1 MNTNHNDGG
10 RSGSGIIA
18 KLNMNK
24 YPAKLILHMPDDIV
38 DFDELEYDADA
49 AQEGYDFI
57 LVFIWNLEQ
66 FSQHLQSVME
76 KQLLNDNGY
85 VYFAY
90 PKKNN
95 PKYKEY
101 IDRDSFFQQIPVDED
116 GYVRNSRLKFSKMV
130 SLDEVFTVIGLK
142 SQAKKAT
149 KTSESKSSQRV
160 DDYIAH
166 IADIRHELKHA
177 SDLLDFYNKLPSGY
191 QKDWARYIYSAK
203 RSETREKRILEMKE
217 ILAEGYKSIDLYRRR
232 NQQ

>member
-1 MNTNHNDGG
+1 MNTKHNDGG

-38 DFDELEYDADA
+38 DF
-49 AQEGYDFI
+49 
-57 LVFIWNLEQ
+57 
-66 FSQHLQSVME
+66 
-76 KQLLNDNGY
+76 
-85 VYFAY
+85 
-90 PKKNN
+90 
-95 PKYKEY
+95 
-101 IDRDSFFQQIPVDED
+101 
-116 GYVRNSRLKFSKMV
+116 
-130 SLDEVFTVIGLK
+130 
-142 SQAKKAT
+142 
-149 KTSESKSSQRV
+149 ESKSSQRV

-177 SDLLDFYNKLPSGY
+177 LDLLDFYNKLPSGY

-232 NQQ
+232 NQ